1 MSWALYANREIKIM
15 NIILLGDSIFDNESY
30 VDSGD
35 SVKELLQMALPN
47 SNVTLLAVDGDVT
60 TDVHKQL
67 ESFPSDATC
76 VFVSCGGNDALRNIS
91 FLDNKTSSI
100 GESLDLLHGVI
111 EEFRENYTSML
122 KAVLGK
128 HSKVFVCTIYN
139 KVPGLS
145 GSAVTAL
152 ALYNETILEILSQH
166 KIPILDLR
174 VICSDERDY
183 SKISPIEPSRQGGGK
198 IVREIVRYVGES

>member
-1 MSWALYANREIKIM
+1 
-15 NIILLGDSIFDNESY
+15 
-30 VDSGD
+30 
-35 SVKELLQMALPN
+35 
-47 SNVTLLAVDGDVT
+47 
-60 TDVHKQL
+60 
-67 ESFPSDATC
+67 
-76 VFVSCGGNDALRNIS
+76 
-91 FLDNKTSSI
+91 
-100 GESLDLLHGVI
+100 
-111 EEFRENYTSML
+111 ML
-122 KAVLGK
+122 NAVLGK
-128 HSKVFVCTIYN
+128 HSRVFVCTIYN

-145 GSAVTAL
+145 GRAVSAL